1 VNLTCSREVSLPLK
15 VLTQPPGMQLCGRV
29 APSAWLFLFKE
40 DLSEVQV
47 NMLSGSLQTRD
58 LDLLK
63 KTPTTIEPSY
73 LSRSMLHPECTF
85 QSRGPSVSNLTRIR
99 VRAY

>member
-15 VLTQPPGMQLCGRV
+15 VLTQPPLCGRV

-47 NMLSGSLQTRD
+47 NMFSGSLQTSD

-63 KTPTTIEPSY
+63 KTPTTIEPS
-73 LSRSMLHPECTF
+73 
-85 QSRGPSVSNLTRIR
+85 
-99 VRAY
+99 